1 MALKATTGRKR
12 GSGGLDYIAAA
23 TAEKL
28 VRIRM
33 MLRAPPDAVKR
44 PHAWKNSV
52 AEY

>member
-1 MALKATTGRKR
+1 VI
-12 GSGGLDYIAAA
+12 SGGLDNIAAA
-23 TAEKL
+23 TARKL

-44 PHAWKNSV
+44 LRARKNHL